1 MLSIP
6 KDTKPLISNFIIFK
20 CNWNLKIVNNVS
32 IVCLITFTGY
42 LQLDWRTD
50 WRNGTVHP
58 LQLTSKEAGRRR
70 KSRNTHCNKNEN
82 VISDFHFLLLFFSL
96 LFLLLLRTESFV
108 FNISLPPTCLGFP
121 PVPLPLLASC
131 PWRCC
136 QMEQRNDDDAIA
148 AAQVQSVCPSVSQSA
163 TLWVSVVRR
172 KTRVSFRRGVTLTW
186 R

>member
-20 CNWNLKIVNNVS
+20 CNWNLKIVNKVI

-82 VISDFHFLLLFFSL
+82 VISDFHFLLLFFL
-96 LFLLLLRTESFV
+96 YFFFCCFALKVSFS
-108 FNISLPPTCLGFP
+108 ISVCRP
-121 PVPLPLLASC
+121 PVWAFPQCLCLFWPAAPGDVVKWSSATMMM
-131 PWRCC
+131 PSQRPRC
-136 QMEQRNDDDAIA
+136 
-148 AAQVQSVCPSVSQSA
+148 SLSVSQSA

-172 KTRVSFRRGVTLTW
+172 KTRVSFGRGVTLTW